1 MRRRAG
7 RRAWRSD
14 GGALRRRAERSTG
27 SASHRELSSA
37 QTARARTCF
46 TRLAVRSL
54 PAGWSEPA
62 SRRAGNQSA
71 CNALNCWSSA
81 ECMYCAGAKVAKVR
95 PGHVT
100 SRADRT
106 GAQKQRGS
114 ATSPYAGAWAA
125 CGAQWNFFCGLCCAL
140 LSGYRYATPPGG
152 ADARVGANALATT
165 AFTVGETGPSRAPRL
180 LQRHLPPH

>member
-95 PGHVT
+95 PGPGHVNLT
-100 SRADRT
+100 DSQPPAPT
-106 GAQKQRGS
+106 GLALKNSELAPHHHTRMRGLPAGHSGISS
-114 ATSPYAGAWAA
+114 AVSAA
-125 CGAQWNFFCGLCCAL
+125 RCFPAT
-140 LSGYRYATPPGG
+140 ATPRHQV
-152 ADARVGANALATT
+152 ARTHGS
-165 AFTVGETGPSRAPRL
+165 EPM
-180 LQRHLPPH
+180 H

>member
-71 CNALNCWSSA
+71 CNAPQLLELCRVHVLAPHFTENDSSA
-81 ECMYCAGAKVAKVR
+81 PAELLPQTQDVKALMAKFAQVCRDSGILGVTHPDTGVHTGTEGVGDCPEEIMELWPLLDTAAK
-95 PGHVT
+95 H
-100 SRADRT
+100 
-106 GAQKQRGS
+106 
-114 ATSPYAGAWAA
+114 AW
-125 CGAQWNFFCGLCCAL
+125 
-140 LSGYRYATPPGG
+140 T
-152 ADARVGANALATT
+152 DT
-165 AFTVGETGPSRAPRL
+165 AWRWISW
-180 LQRHLPPH
+180 LQT